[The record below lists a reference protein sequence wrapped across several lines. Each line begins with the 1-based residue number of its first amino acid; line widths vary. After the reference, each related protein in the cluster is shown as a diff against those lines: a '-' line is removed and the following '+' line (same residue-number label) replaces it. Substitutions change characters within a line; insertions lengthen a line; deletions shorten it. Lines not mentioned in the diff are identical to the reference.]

1 MPKRK
6 MGKEGMGSPGDMRDR
21 FRDAYKPGKHKAPA
35 QPLDSLIIKGERM
48 VKKVAKRI
56 KGK

>member
-1 MPKRK
+1 

-21 FRDAYKPGKHKAPA
+21 FRNAYKPGANKPIPS
-35 QPLDSLIIKGERM
+35 PLDSLVNKVGGM
-48 VKKVAKRI
+48 MKKKAPATK